1 MTASQKKQVEKI
13 KKALSSQRFADFYK
27 DDGLYDEYI
36 GGWGEDR
43 KKLEKEVNEK
53 IVELF
58 EIK

>member
-1 MTASQKKQVEKI
+1 MTASQKKQVKQI
-13 KKALSSQRFADFYK
+13 KEALSSQRFADFYK

-43 KKLEKEVNEK
+43 KKLEKQVDEK

-58 EIK
+58 KVK